1 MALLANIRLAK
12 VACRAKRL
20 QVLNCCFSPFSPR
33 DDMINVKINAG
44 GNRRARTTGAKGKVI
59 SLTAL
64 ARALAKVAF

>member
-1 MALLANIRLAK
+1 
-12 VACRAKRL
+12 
-20 QVLNCCFSPFSPR
+20 
-33 DDMINVKINAG
+33 MINVKINAG